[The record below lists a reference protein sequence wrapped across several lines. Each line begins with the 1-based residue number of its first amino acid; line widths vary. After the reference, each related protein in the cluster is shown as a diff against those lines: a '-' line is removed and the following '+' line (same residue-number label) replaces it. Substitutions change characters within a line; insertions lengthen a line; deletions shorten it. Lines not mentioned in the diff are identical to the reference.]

1 MTAPLVFDT
10 LAFVKCL
17 SAAGMDTQQAEA
29 LASALT
35 EQTFEDLATKA
46 DLRAMAAD
54 LRLEMREMEIRFTNS
69 LTSRMGVMIGGST
82 ALTVAVLGALI
93 SVH

>member
-10 LAFVKCL
+10 LAFVQCL

-35 EQTFEDLATKA
+35 RA
-46 DLRAMAAD
+46 DL
-54 LRLEMREMEIRFTNS
+54 
-69 LTSRMGVMIGGST
+69 
-82 ALTVAVLGALI
+82 
-93 SVH
+93 